1 MRYMVSHETRL
12 VTPTQPGLSTPV
24 DRSSASAYRD
34 GQRRQYY
41 YQRHGNP
48 TGDVAEELLGLL
60 DGGRA
65 LVFPSGM
72 SAVTAAIMGLL
83 RSGSRVAISD
93 DAYYGVSRLEDVLGD
108 WGLRF
113 VVFDPLTEPV
123 PTNVD
128 LVWIEAPSSSRLRF
142 PNMRSVVNAAHE
154 NGALVAVD
162 ATVATPLYFR
172 PIEYGVDVTVHSATK
187 WLAGHSDVLL
197 GVVTCREEW
206 AAARIEK
213 FRKYTGC
220 IASPDAVWLLLR
232 GLKTLAVRLERQ
244 SATARALADRL
255 AAHPAVAKVYYP
267 TLNADSGRDELLGSG
282 ALVSF
287 EVHGSTETAELVE
300 RSTNIFV
307 NSTSF
312 GGCESLIEARYRWE
326 AGRMPLSLV
335 RISVGLE
342 DVDDLWHDLEH
353 ALNVASLVH
362 SGEAVP

>member
-1 MRYMVSHETRL
+1 MVTLETRL
-12 VTPTQPGLSTPV
+12 VMPKQPGLSTPI
-24 DRSSASAYRD
+24 DRSSASSYND
-34 GQRRQYY
+34 GIRRQYY

-48 TGDVAEELLGLL
+48 TGDTAEELLGQL
-60 DGGRA
+60 DGGHA

-83 RSGSRVAISD
+83 KSGSRVAVSD
-93 DAYYGVSRLEDVLGD
+93 DAYYGVARLEDVLGD

-113 VVFDPLTEPV
+113 IAFDPLTEPV
-123 PTNVD
+123 PAGVD
-128 LVWIEAPSSSRLRF
+128 MVWIEAPSSSRLRF
-142 PNMRSVVNAAHE
+142 PDMRRVVDSAHQA
-154 NGALVAVD
+154 GALVAVD

-172 PIEYGVDVTVHSATK
+172 PIEYGADLTVHSGTK

-197 GVVTCREEW
+197 GVVTCCDAQH
-206 AAARIEK
+206 AAQIQK

-220 IASPDAVWLLLR
+220 VAAPDAVWLLLR

-244 SATARALADRL
+244 SASAQVLAERLTAHRA
-255 AAHPAVAKVYYP
+255 VTKVYYT
-267 TLNADSGRDELLGSG
+267 TLNDDPGSEVLAGSG

-300 RSTNIFV
+300 RSTRIFV
-307 NSTSF
+307 NATSF

-326 AGRMPLSLV
+326 AGRMPPTLV

-342 DVDDLWHDLEH
+342 DVDDLWADLDQ
-353 ALNVASLVH
+353 ALNAVEVVESGVATR
-362 SGEAVP
+362 